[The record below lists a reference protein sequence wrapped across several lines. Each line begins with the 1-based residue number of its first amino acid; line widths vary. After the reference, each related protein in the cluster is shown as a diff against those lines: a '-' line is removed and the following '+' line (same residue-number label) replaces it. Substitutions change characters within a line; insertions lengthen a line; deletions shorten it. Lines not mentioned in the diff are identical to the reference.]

1 MIKLCLTDIFSN
13 TADTKT
19 LYFKQVEGDPLVYQA
34 GQFLT
39 FIFNNKTGSYRRSY
53 SLSSSPD
60 IGEPISITV
69 KHTENGEASTLLTQN
84 ANPGDLFTVLPPAGL
99 FKIIPEPH
107 VKRTVFMFAAGSG
120 IAPVFAMIKSL
131 LYKEP
136 LSKMILA
143 YSNRN
148 EVSTIFLKE
157 LKQLQFL
164 FPEQLV
170 IWWLFSTSKDLMR
183 ARLNGNLIDM
193 VLNKEVL
200 TGPKLAFVCG
210 PYDYMENTVISLLT
224 YGFKAN
230 EIRKEQFVITL
241 TEADQF
247 EFKNTQ
253 TFEISIKQGNK
264 ITQRFSVPPS
274 TTILRAALN
283 AGIDLPYSCMAGK
296 CSACSV
302 TCNSGEVKM
311 SYNEVLTEEE
321 LNNGR
326 ILTCTGYPQTDM
338 VLSY

>member
-1 MIKLCLTDIFSN
+1 MIKLCLTDIISN

-39 FIFNNKTGSYRRSY
+39 IIFNNKTGSYRRSY
-53 SLSSSPD
+53 SLSSSPE
-60 IGEPISITV
+60 IGEPLSITV
-69 KHTENGEASTLLTQN
+69 KQIENGEASSLLTQT
-84 ANPGDLFTVLPPAGL
+84 AKPGDLFTILPPAGL
-99 FKIIPEPH
+99 FKIIPEAQK
-107 VKRTVFMFAAGSG
+107 KRTVFMFAAGSG
-120 IAPVFAMIKSL
+120 IAPVFAIIKSL
-131 LYKEP
+131 LHKEP
-136 LSKMILA
+136 LSKVILV

-148 EVSTIFLKE
+148 EASTIFLKE
-157 LKQLQFL
+157 LKELQLL
-164 FPEQLV
+164 FSEQLV

-183 ARLNGNLIDM
+183 ARLNSNLIEM
-193 VLNKEVL
+193 VLSKEVL

-247 EFKNTQ
+247 EFKNKQ
-253 TFEISIKQGNK
+253 PFEISIKKGNK
-264 ITQRFSVPPS
+264 LTGRFLVPPS
-274 TTILRAALN
+274 ITILEAALN

-302 TCNSGEVKM
+302 TCNRGEVKM